1 MPRDEL
7 IAALEKATADSAGL
21 MLEAWEHL
29 CRTSVGFRRYAC
41 TSVDEYGLT
50 VTGRFC
56 RYVDVGAYESAAL
69 LMVPQGCGWRIWAPA
84 ADSLQPHRATIWAAR
99 GQPMFAPF
107 DVDASTPA
115 LAICIAAL
123 RATERGEAGR

>member
-1 MPRDEL
+1 MSAAEL
-7 IAALEKATADSAGL
+7 IDALGKATADDAAL
-21 MLEAWEHL
+21 MMEAWEHL
-29 CRTSVGFRRYAC
+29 CRNSTDFRRYAC
-41 TSVDEYGLT
+41 TSVDDYGLT

-56 RYVDVGAYESAAL
+56 RFVDVGAFESAAL
-69 LMVPQGCGWRIWAPA
+69 LMIPKGCGWRIWAPA
-84 ADSLQPHRATIWAAR
+84 ADSLQPHRATVWAAR

-123 RATERGEAGR
+123 KAPNA